1 MRLLIVDDSRS
12 SLAFISHVI
21 GALDDIE
28 IAACLLPSQ
37 ALALV
42 ATTQFDLVLVDHV
55 MPEMDGVELTRRL
68 RAQEAYRLVPIVM
81 VTSDNAP
88 ALRVRAIAAGA
99 TDFVNKPFDSTEL
112 QARVR
117 NLLALRQ
124 SQIELADRAAW
135 LAREV
140 ELATRHLVER
150 EEEIIWRLARAIEY
164 RDGDTGEHVS
174 RVAQVS
180 SMIAAAIGLSPE
192 RCRMIYLAAPLHDI
206 GKIGIADAILSKP
219 GKLTPEELRVM
230 RTHVSIGARILEHGS
245 SEVIRTAELI
255 AQSHHERWDGTGY
268 PDRLSGTDIPIE
280 ARVVAI
286 ADVFDAALL
295 GAPLQARLA
304 DRRGTPRDRLAIRHA
319 FRSRLRGRLRIAL
332 ARNPGADDSHPRAST
347 PRRLKPLRH
356 PASHRDIAVIACRG
370 RCPALR
376 RWRICC
382 STSCSRDRQYWTFG
396 APRR

>member
-1 MRLLIVDDSRS
+1 MLRPCASQRPQLVRVLIIDDSRS
-12 SLAFISHVI
+12 SLAFIGHVI
-21 GALDDIE
+21 GALEDIE
-28 IAACLLPSQ
+28 IAACLRPTE
-37 ALALV
+37 ALALA

-55 MPEMDGVELTRRL
+55 MPEMDGIELTRRL

-117 NLLALRQ
+117 NLLALRR

-140 ELATRHLVER
+140 EVATRHLVDR

-180 SMIAAAIGLSPE
+180 SMIATAIGLSPE
-192 RCRMIYLAAPLHDI
+192 RCRVIYLAAPLHDI

-219 GKLTPEELRVM
+219 GKLTPDELKIM
-230 RTHVSIGARILEHGS
+230 RTHVSIGARILENGS

-255 AQSHHERWDGTGY
+255 AQSHHERWDGAGY

-286 ADVFDAALL
+286 ADVFDALCSERPYKRAW
-295 GAPLQARLA
+295 PVEQARREIISLSGTHFDPACVAAFELRWPEILA
-304 DRRGTPRDRLAIRHA
+304 LMPPAAEPQRLA
-319 FRSRLRGRLRIAL
+319 
-332 ARNPGADDSHPRAST
+332 
-347 PRRLKPLRH
+347 
-356 PASHRDIAVIACRG
+356 V
-370 RCPALR
+370 
-376 RWRICC
+376 
-382 STSCSRDRQYWTFG
+382 
-396 APRR
+396 